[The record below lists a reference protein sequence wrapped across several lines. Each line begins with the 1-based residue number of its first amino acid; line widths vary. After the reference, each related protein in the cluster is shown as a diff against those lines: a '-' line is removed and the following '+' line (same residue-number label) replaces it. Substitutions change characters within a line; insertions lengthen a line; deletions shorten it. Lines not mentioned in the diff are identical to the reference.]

1 MAAIVSNF
9 KRFGRQCYKE
19 RDSLETKELR
29 QKSLERTLDF
39 FKAKLCKVTFT

>member
-19 RDSLETKELR
+19 SDSLETKELR